1 MHAKAKLR
9 VAINIIIDEDT
20 VCSDI
25 GNVGCRQTKND
36 VARVG
41 RHGCGIVTPGAIDK
55 ERPVGWCQ
63 MMGR

>member
-1 MHAKAKLR
+1 MHKKAKLR
-9 VAINIIIDEDT
+9 VASNIIIDEDT

-41 RHGCGIVTPGAIDK
+41 
-55 ERPVGWCQ
+55 
-63 MMGR
+63 